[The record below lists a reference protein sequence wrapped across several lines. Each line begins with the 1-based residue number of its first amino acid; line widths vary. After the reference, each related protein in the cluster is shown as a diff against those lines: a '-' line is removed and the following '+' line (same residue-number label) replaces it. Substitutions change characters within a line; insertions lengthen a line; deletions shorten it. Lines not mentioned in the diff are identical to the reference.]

1 MKYTNELITDCVRET
16 FSTPSG
22 QVVLE
27 WLRDLY
33 VNYRSQA
40 LVQSQS
46 VNLQTQ
52 MGYRLGSQDV
62 VLYIQDVL
70 ENGLP
75 PSGNQ
80 ESTVED
86 ELYE

>member
-1 MKYTNELITDCVRET
+1 MKYTNELITDCVREVCN
-16 FSTPSG
+16 TPAG
-22 QVVLE
+22 QVMVE

-46 VNLQTQ
+46 VNLSTQ

-62 VLYIQDVL
+62 VLMIEQVRDY
-70 ENGLP
+70 GLSP
-75 PSGNQ
+75 EGKQ
-80 ESTVED
+80 ESSTED
-86 ELYE
+86 SINE